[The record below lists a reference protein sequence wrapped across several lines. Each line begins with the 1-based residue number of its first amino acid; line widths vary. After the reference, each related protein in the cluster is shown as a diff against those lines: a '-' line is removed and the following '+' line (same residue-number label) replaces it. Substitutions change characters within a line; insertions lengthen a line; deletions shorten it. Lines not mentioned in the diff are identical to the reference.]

1 METTEELE
9 ARITAIIMDGAKR
22 AHKRE
27 VWRAVV
33 IAAGAATAIFMWEIL
48 LRGAWV
54 VTALF

>member
-9 ARITAIIMDGAKR
+9 ARIAAIISDGARR

-27 VWRAVV
+27 IWRTVI
-33 IAAGAATAIFMWEIL
+33 IAAGAAAAIFMWEIL